1 MFDFVSVLHSNIF
14 AVKRKFLNQKA
25 VMNVKEF
32 KSSVLKYNK
41 FQQVK
46 EYIYFNIK
54 IVTLKNN
61 NQINVGP

>member
-1 MFDFVSVLHSNIF
+1 MFVFVSVLHSSIL
-14 AVKRKFLNQKA
+14 AVKHKFHNQKA

-46 EYIYFNIK
+46 EYICFNLK